1 MGKVIPKN
9 EDEVLTSI
17 ALIIRYIESGLE
29 SSYNRS
35 CEFSFNIIEE
45 NVFLFIEALNGNIEN
60 KINLNIDRLDLS
72 RLYMFLYTT
81 IKNKYLESKFETIN
95 MQEIIDLTNPNN
107 SFLSLNIGDIHRNRI
122 KIELKDLGFEK
133 EVIDA
138 IKADWLELVEAKK
151 SSKSL

>member
-1 MGKVIPKN
+1 MPKN

-17 ALIIRYIESGLE
+17 ALIARYIESGLE
-29 SSYNRS
+29 KSYNRIG
-35 CEFSFNIIEE
+35 EFSFNIIEG

-60 KINLNIDRLDLS
+60 KINLNIDRLDLPK
-72 RLYMFLYTT
+72 LYMLLYTT
-81 IKNKYLESKFETIN
+81 IKNNYLESKFETIN
-95 MQEIIDLTNPNN
+95 MQEIIDLTNPSN

-133 EVIDA
+133 EVIEA
-138 IKADWLELVEAKK
+138 IKADWLELVNAKK

>member
-1 MGKVIPKN
+1 MPKN

-17 ALIIRYIESGLE
+17 VLITRYIESGLE
-29 SSYNRS
+29 KSYNRIG
-35 CEFSFNIIEE
+35 EFSFNIIEG

-60 KINLNIDRLDLS
+60 KINLNIDRLDLPK
-72 RLYMFLYTT
+72 LYMLLYTT
-81 IKNKYLESKFETIN
+81 IKNNYLESKFETIN
-95 MQEIIDLTNPNN
+95 MQEIIDLTNPSN

-138 IKADWLELVEAKK
+138 IKADWLELVNAKK

>member
-1 MGKVIPKN
+1 MPKN

-17 ALIIRYIESGLE
+17 ALITRYIESFFE
-29 SSYNRS
+29 KSYNKRE
-35 CEFSFNIIEE
+35 EFSFNIIEG
-45 NVFLFIEALNGNIEN
+45 NVFLFIESLIIEN
-60 KINLNIDRLDLS
+60 KINLNIDRLDLPK
-72 RLYMFLYTT
+72 LYMLLYTT

-95 MQEIIDLTNPNN
+95 MQEIIDLTNPSN

-138 IKADWLELVEAKK
+138 IKTDWLELVETKK

>member
-1 MGKVIPKN
+1 MPKN

-17 ALIIRYIESGLE
+17 ALITRYIESFFE
-29 SSYNRS
+29 KSYNKRE
-35 CEFSFNIIEE
+35 EFSFNIIEG
-45 NVFLFIEALNGNIEN
+45 NVFLFIESLIIEN
-60 KINLNIDRLDLS
+60 KINLNIDRLDLPK
-72 RLYMFLYTT
+72 LYMLLYTT

-95 MQEIIDLTNPNN
+95 MQEIIDLTNPSN

-133 EVIDA
+133 EVIEA

>member
-1 MGKVIPKN
+1 MPKN

-17 ALIIRYIESGLE
+17 ALITRYIESFFE
-29 SSYNRS
+29 KSYNKRE
-35 CEFSFNIIEE
+35 EFSFNIIEG
-45 NVFLFIEALNGNIEN
+45 NVFLFIESLIIEN

-95 MQEIIDLTNPNN
+95 MQEIIDLTNPSN

-133 EVIDA
+133 EVIDV
-138 IKADWLELVEAKK
+138 IKADWLELVETKK

>member
-1 MGKVIPKN
+1 MPKN

-17 ALIIRYIESGLE
+17 ALITRYIESFFE
-29 SSYNRS
+29 KSYNKRE
-35 CEFSFNIIEE
+35 EFSFNIIEG
-45 NVFLFIEALNGNIEN
+45 NVFLFIESLIIEN
-60 KINLNIDRLDLS
+60 KINLNIDRLDLPK
-72 RLYMFLYTT
+72 LYMLLYTT

-95 MQEIIDLTNPNN
+95 MQEIIDLTNPSN

-133 EVIDA
+133 EVIDV

>member
-1 MGKVIPKN
+1 MPKN

-17 ALIIRYIESGLE
+17 VLITRYIESGLE
-29 SSYNRS
+29 KSYNRIG
-35 CEFSFNIIEE
+35 EFSFNIIEG

-60 KINLNIDRLDLS
+60 KINLNIDRLDLPK
-72 RLYMFLYTT
+72 LYMLLYTT

-95 MQEIIDLTNPNN
+95 MQEIIDLTNPSN

-133 EVIDA
+133 EVFDA
-138 IKADWLELVEAKK
+138 IIADWLELVNAKK

>member
-1 MGKVIPKN
+1 MQLYFEK
-9 EDEVLTSI
+9 
-17 ALIIRYIESGLE
+17 
-29 SSYNRS
+29 SYNKRE
-35 CEFSFNIIEE
+35 EFSFNIIEG
-45 NVFLFIEALNGNIEN
+45 NVFLFIESLIIEN
-60 KINLNIDRLDLS
+60 KINLNIDRLDLPK
-72 RLYMFLYTT
+72 LYMLLYTT

-95 MQEIIDLTNPNN
+95 MQEIIDLTNPSN

-133 EVIDA
+133 EVIDV

>member
-1 MGKVIPKN
+1 MPKN

-17 ALIIRYIESGLE
+17 ALITRYIESGLE
-29 SSYNRS
+29 KSYNRIG
-35 CEFSFNIIEE
+35 EFSFNIIEG

-60 KINLNIDRLDLS
+60 KINLNIDRLDLPK
-72 RLYMFLYTT
+72 LYMLLYTT
-81 IKNKYLESKFETIN
+81 IKNNYLESKFETIN